1 MLGSLIWILV
11 IGALAG
17 WLAGLIMKGSGFGL
31 LGDIVI
37 GIVGSIIGGF
47 LFDLVG
53 LAAYGLVGRLL
64 MAVVGAVVLLF
75 IVKLIR
81 RPKTQAYL
89 SLEYSDFAALRI
101 GMSGSAS
108 FQSVRKSL

>member
-1 MLGSLIWILV
+1 MLGALIWILV

-37 GIVGSIIGGF
+37 GIVGSLIGGF
-47 LFDLVG
+47 LFGLVG
-53 LAAYGLVGRLL
+53 LAAYGLVGRLV

-75 IVKLIR
+75 LVKLIR
-81 RPKTQAYL
+81 RA
-89 SLEYSDFAALRI
+89 
-101 GMSGSAS
+101 
-108 FQSVRKSL
+108 

>member
-1 MLGSLIWILV
+1 MLGALIWILV

-37 GIVGSIIGGF
+37 GIVGSLIGGF
-47 LFDLVG
+47 LFSLVG
-53 LAAYGLVGRLL
+53 LEAYGLVARLL
-64 MAVVGAVVLLF
+64 MAVAGAVVLLF

-81 RPKTQAYL
+81 RA
-89 SLEYSDFAALRI
+89 
-101 GMSGSAS
+101 
-108 FQSVRKSL
+108 